1 MPSAESG
8 GVPDPSPL
16 YLARSLGPSAV
27 LPEPRRI
34 LVVMDLNGT
43 LLFRPSKKRPFDFV
57 ERPHAREFMSYCL
70 NTFVVAIWSSARPT
84 NVNKMVARLL
94 SPKQRSKCV
103 ITWARDQFGLSE
115 EDYDMRIQ
123 CYKRL
128 TRIWSDEQV
137 MASHPDSAS
146 GMRWDQTNTILVDDS
161 IEKGRS
167 EPHNIL
173 QIPEFSGVQNEPA
186 HVLPQV
192 HDYLN
197 QLSYQ
202 ADISRFVRQTPFKL
216 NPHYTLAVAG
226 PSQSS
231 S

>member
-1 MPSAESG
+1 MPSAASG
-8 GVPDPSPL
+8 GVPDPTPL
-16 YLARSLGPSAV
+16 YLARSVGPPSV
-27 LPEPRRI
+27 LPHPRRI

-70 NTFVVAIWSSARPT
+70 NTFAVAIWSSARPA

-94 SPKQRSKCV
+94 TKKQRSKCV
-103 ITWARDQFGLSE
+103 VTWARDQFGLSE

-128 TRIWSDEQV
+128 TRLWSDEKV
-137 MASHPDSAS
+137 KASHPDSAS
-146 GMRWDQTNTILVDDS
+146 GMQWDQTNTILVDDS
-161 IEKGRS
+161 LEKGRS

-173 QIPEFSGVQNEPA
+173 QIPEFSGEENEPA

-202 ADISRFVRQTPFKL
+202 ADISRFMRQNPFKL
-216 NPHYTLAVAG
+216 NPDYNLLAAT
-226 PSQSS
+226 PAQSVP
-231 S
+231 